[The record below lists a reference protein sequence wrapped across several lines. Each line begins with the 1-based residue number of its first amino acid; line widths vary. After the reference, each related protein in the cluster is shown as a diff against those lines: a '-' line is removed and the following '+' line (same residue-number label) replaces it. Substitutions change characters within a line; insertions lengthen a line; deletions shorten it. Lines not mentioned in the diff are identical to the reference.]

1 MADAPEKPD
10 KKVGLQIRLDE
21 SVAQG
26 TYANLVMVQHGES
39 EFVLDFMFL
48 QPGRKEARVGSRV
61 IMGPRQAKRL
71 MAALGDNVNRYE
83 KRYGTIPVPATGGN
97 KDVFH

>member
-1 MADAPEKPD
+1 MVDQPEGK
-10 KKVGLQIRLDE
+10 KKVELQIRLDE

-26 TYANLVMVQHGES
+26 VYANLVMVQHGES

-61 IMGPRQAKRL
+61 ILSARQAKRL
-71 MAALGDNVNRYE
+71 MGALGDNVNRYE
-83 KRYGTIPVPATGGN
+83 KRYGTIPVPAVSNTD
-97 KDVFH
+97 DVFH